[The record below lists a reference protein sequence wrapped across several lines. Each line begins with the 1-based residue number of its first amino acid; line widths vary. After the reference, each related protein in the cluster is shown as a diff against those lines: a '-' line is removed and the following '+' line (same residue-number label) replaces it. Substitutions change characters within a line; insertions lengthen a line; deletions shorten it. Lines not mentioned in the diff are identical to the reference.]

1 MGSKRGGHRRLRE
14 IREGLKVKEGEVEAV
29 PAMVVEIIGRTGV
42 RGEATQVR
50 AKILEGP
57 DKGKIIRRNVMGPV
71 RVGDILMLRAP
82 EIEAA
87 PLSTRRR

>member
-1 MGSKRGGHRRLRE
+1 MGKKRGGHRRLKE
-14 IREGLKVKEGEVEAV
+14 IREGLKVRGEVEAI
-29 PAMVVEIIGRTGV
+29 PAMVMEIIGRTGV

-57 DKGKIIRRNVMGPV
+57 DKGKIVRRNVMGPV
-71 RVGDILMLRAP
+71 KVGDILMLRAP

-87 PLSTRRR
+87 PLSTKKR

>member
-1 MGSKRGGHRRLRE
+1 MGKKRGGHKRLKE
-14 IREGLKVKEGEVEAV
+14 IKEGLKVKEEKEAV
-29 PAMVVEIIGRTGV
+29 PAMVMEIIGRTGV

-57 DKGKIIRRNVMGPV
+57 DKGKIVRRNVMGPV
-71 RVGDILMLRAP
+71 KVGDILMLRAP

-87 PLSTRRR
+87 PLTTKKR